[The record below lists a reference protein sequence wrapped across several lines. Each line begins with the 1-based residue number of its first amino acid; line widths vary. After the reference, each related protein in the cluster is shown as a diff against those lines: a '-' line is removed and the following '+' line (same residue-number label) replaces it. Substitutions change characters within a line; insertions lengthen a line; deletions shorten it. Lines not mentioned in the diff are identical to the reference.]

1 MAILLLLAA
10 QVAGLLLIPFGLPGT
25 WLQVLALAGFA
36 WATGFREV
44 GFVPIALALALAIAA
59 EVGEFVL
66 GGRYAERYGGSRRAA
81 WGAILGGIVGAVLGV
96 PIPIVG
102 SVIGA
107 FAGSFVGAALLE
119 MSRSADWRNP
129 EWRTGMRVGWGAFI
143 GRLVATALKC
153 GIGVAIAA
161 VAILS
166 AVLW

>member
-1 MAILLLLAA
+1 MAILLLVAA

-25 WLQVLALAGFA
+25 WLQVAALGAFA
-36 WATGFREV
+36 WFTGFHEV
-44 GFVPIALALALAIAA
+44 GFVPIALALGLALGA
-59 EVGEFVL
+59 EVAEFVL

-81 WGAILGGIVGAVLGV
+81 WGAILGGLIGAVLGV

-107 FAGSFVGAALLE
+107 FAGSFVGAAVLE

-129 EWRTGMRVGWGAFI
+129 EWRSSLRVGWGAFI
-143 GRLVATALKC
+143 GRLVATAMKC

-161 VAILS
+161 VAVLS